1 MEISVKNHADAL
13 IFHTTICAAGAT
25 NCDLKKTDMDFSN
38 LAEPNRTFGSPT
50 SDAKASAE

>member
-1 MEISVKNHADAL
+1 MKNHADAL

-25 NCDLKKTDMDFSN
+25 NSDLKKTDMDFSN
-38 LAEPNRTFGSPT
+38 LAELNWTFSSPT